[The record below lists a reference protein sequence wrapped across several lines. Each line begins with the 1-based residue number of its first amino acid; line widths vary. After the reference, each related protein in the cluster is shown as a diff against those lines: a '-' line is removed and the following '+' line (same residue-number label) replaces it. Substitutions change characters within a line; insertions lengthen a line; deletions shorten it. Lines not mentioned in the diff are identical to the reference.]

1 MLIIRLV
8 VDISITQQ
16 RKIDRK
22 ERVMYPVIKET
33 LEKKHMSLVDL
44 ANATGIRYQTLSQK
58 LLGNYKITVDEAL
71 AIKSA
76 LGVRTPIEV
85 LFTQELKDEKG
96 TAV

>member
-22 ERVMYPVIKET
+22 ERRMYPVIKET

>member
-1 MLIIRLV
+1 
-8 VDISITQQ
+8 
-16 RKIDRK
+16 
-22 ERVMYPVIKET
+22 MYPVIKET

-85 LFTQELKDEKG
+85 LFTQELREQKE
-96 TAV
+96 ASV